1 MILPLRVESITSIY
15 NTFLLI
21 PMQSD
26 LAFIGKYP
34 VSGQGIVMACERYDR
49 FYGDGQKRVISEMAV
64 TEDYIK

>member
-1 MILPLRVESITSIY
+1 
-15 NTFLLI
+15 
-21 PMQSD
+21 MQSD

-34 VSGQGIVMACERYDR
+34 VSGQDIVMACERYDR